1 VTTLHDAVDSLVG
14 LSPRQREV
22 VILIVQGLTYLEIG
36 VSLGISTRMA
46 KQHSLEAQ
54 EKLGCSKRND
64 IVRLVWGRIAVSSRS
79 TCPVRPS

>member
-36 VSLGISTRMA
+36 AALEISERTAREYSTRA
-46 KQHSLEAQ
+46 KDA
-54 EKLGCSKRND
+54 LGCKSSREL
-64 IVRLVWGRIAVSSRS
+64 VRLVWGRIVSSSNASRQ
-79 TCPVRPS
+79 TMPT